1 MPIVLGGS
9 TPRLIVYRGLDGK
22 LIFSG
27 LVGNFMLSFEQ
38 RFNCRLIQPYSFN
51 ESVTTPSRGL
61 IVAVRNG
68 SAQIALAAT
77 YALAPFTGY
86 SYPFELLSWCLMMPL
101 PAEVPHSQ
109 LYSMVFSPTAFW
121 ITFLA
126 MVIVSLTLSMALR
139 LHGYRVTFSEYF
151 LHDSCL
157 RGVLSQTFYEV
168 LRAPPLVRGIYL
180 VICVLGLMITSWYNS
195 YFSTFVTTA
204 PRLPALSSYES
215 IKRSNTKVVIWKPEY
230 EMLLHLSESMKKFS
244 PIFQLHKD
252 YEEFLHLR
260 DSFDTRYGYMMPME
274 KWSLMK
280 DQQRV
285 FSSPLFS
292 LQEDLCVFRTI
303 PIVFPIANNTI
314 FKEPLDRLILDV
326 TATGLLSHWRDM
338 AFTEMIKAG
347 LLGLVDRGHPKE
359 FRAMKLKDLEK
370 IWRCWGYM
378 LSLATF
384 VFALE
389 LICFWRQKI
398 WSKIRNIFSL
408 KK

>member
-1 MPIVLGGS
+1 
-9 TPRLIVYRGLDGK
+9 
-22 LIFSG
+22 
-27 LVGNFMLSFEQ
+27 
-38 RFNCRLIQPYSFN
+38 
-51 ESVTTPSRGL
+51 
-61 IVAVRNG
+61 
-68 SAQIALAAT
+68 
-77 YALAPFTGY
+77 
-86 SYPFELLSWCLMMPL
+86 
-101 PAEVPHSQ
+101 
-109 LYSMVFSPTAFW
+109 
-121 ITFLA
+121 
-126 MVIVSLTLSMALR
+126 
-139 LHGYRVTFSEYF
+139 
-151 LHDSCL
+151 
-157 RGVLSQTFYEV
+157 
-168 LRAPPLVRGIYL
+168 
-180 VICVLGLMITSWYNS
+180 MITSWYNS

-280 DQQRV
+280 EQQRV

-370 IWRCWGYM
+370 VWRCWGYM
-378 LSLATF
+378 LGLATF
-384 VFALE
+384 VFVLE
-389 LICFWRQKI
+389 LICFWRHRI
-398 WSKIRNIFSL
+398 WSKLRDIFFR

>member
-38 RFNCRLIQPYSFN
+38 RFNCRLIQPHPFN

-77 YALAPFTGY
+77 YALSPFTGY

-101 PAEVPHSQ
+101 PAEVPQSQ

-121 ITFLA
+121 ITLLA

-326 TATGLLSHWRDM
+326 TGTGLLSHWRDM

-370 IWRCWGYM
+370 VWRCWGYM
-378 LSLATF
+378 LGLATF
-384 VFALE
+384 VFVLE
-389 LICFWRQKI
+389 LICFWRHRI
-398 WSKIRNIFSL
+398 WSKLRDIFSR